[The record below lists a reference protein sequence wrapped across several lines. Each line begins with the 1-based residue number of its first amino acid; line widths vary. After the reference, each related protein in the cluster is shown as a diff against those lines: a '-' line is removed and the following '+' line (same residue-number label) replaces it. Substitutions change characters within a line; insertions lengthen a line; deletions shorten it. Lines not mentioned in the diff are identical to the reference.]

1 MSIEKFDDA
10 VINRYVEALYE
21 VGTDRETEFLQQ
33 IKAVREAIESLDS
46 REKILKRFSLLV
58 NEGETFVNTLISEL
72 ELLPEIGNFLKLIL
86 SNKRFSI
93 ILDICAAY
101 EKFCDQMKDKRI
113 FYVTYAND
121 FSEKT
126 RNELAQHLR
135 ELVGGT
141 IEFVVRQDKSLIG
154 GLQIRYGSKILD
166 YSVKSKLNRLKRS
179 ICGESEI

>member
-1 MSIEKFDDA
+1 
-10 VINRYVEALYE
+10 
-21 VGTDRETEFLQQ
+21 
-33 IKAVREAIESLDS
+33 
-46 REKILKRFSLLV
+46 
-58 NEGETFVNTLISEL
+58 
-72 ELLPEIGNFLKLIL
+72 
-86 SNKRFSI
+86 
-93 ILDICAAY
+93 
-101 EKFCDQMKDKRI
+101 MKDKRI

-126 RNELAQHLR
+126 RNELSQHLR